1 MNAVLV
7 VGVGATLAAVV
18 IAIALACREANRTI
32 DAVLNGPATL
42 DQRDVD
48 LRFRQLIDREGLT

>member
-1 MNAVLV
+1 MNAVIA
-7 VGVGATLAAVV
+7 VGVGATIAAVV
-18 IAIALACREANRTI
+18 IVIALACREANRTI
-32 DAVLNGPATL
+32 DAVLNGPAL